1 MNSLWFNS
9 FMADVNYYWY
19 MYFKE
24 LFLDIGVITFIIML
38 NTAITV
44 YLIKRGTK

>member
-1 MNSLWFNS
+1 MNSLYFNS
-9 FMADVNYYWY
+9 FMADVNYYWS

-24 LFLDIGVITFIIML
+24 LFLDIGVITMIIMI

-44 YLIKRGTK
+44 YLIKKTK